1 MSIKIYIKNSLNNE
15 QKLFNFTLTEK
26 IIDIKKKILNEI
38 NNGNY
43 DYIDLE
49 NITEKIYKDY
59 GKLFFDKG
67 LLPLT
72 NDNYKLGDFTI
83 IDETRIYTFVA
94 YPKKIDKIIQNKE
107 LKPDQ
112 NNINNK
118 NTNNNIYHKIDPSK
132 YVDKNNRNKNM
143 KDEFIFREEDFPPL
157 K

>member
-1 MSIKIYIKNSLNNE
+1 MSVKIYIKNSLNNE

-26 IIDIKKKILNEI
+26 IVDIKKKVLNEI
-38 NNGNY
+38 NNDNY

-67 LLPLT
+67 ILPST

-83 IDETRIYTFVA
+83 MDEMRVYTFVA
-94 YPKKIDKIIQNKE
+94 YPKKIEKKTIQNKE
-107 LKPDQ
+107 FTPNQ
-112 NNINNK
+112 NIMNK
-118 NTNNNIYHKIDPSK
+118 NSSIYHKIDPLK
-132 YVDKNNRNKNM
+132 YVDKNSNMNM
-143 KDEFIFREEDFPPL
+143 KDKFIFREEDFPPL